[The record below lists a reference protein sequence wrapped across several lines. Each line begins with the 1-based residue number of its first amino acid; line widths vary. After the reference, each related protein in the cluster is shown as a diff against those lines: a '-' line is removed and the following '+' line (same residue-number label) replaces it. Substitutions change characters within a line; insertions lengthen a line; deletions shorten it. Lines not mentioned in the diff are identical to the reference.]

1 MFNSD
6 HGFMNNGHVEFR
18 SCYSATSIVPS
29 SAASIVPSS
38 VGLAMVEPSDLA
50 LVLPSIAASS
60 RENKRKRGKEVAR
73 TTEDSPTKNTTT
85 KVMKKAKIKKRLVA
99 DL

>member
-1 MFNSD
+1 LLWCCPPLLPRQGYIHLKYTLFFQVSKIHMIIYYF
-6 HGFMNNGHVEFR
+6 HVL
-18 SCYSATSIVPS
+18 C
-29 SAASIVPSS
+29 
-38 VGLAMVEPSDLA
+38 
-50 LVLPSIAASS
+50 